1 MTNKPEIISVTTD
14 ENITKPE
21 DVYKTITESM
31 SKEELLMRL
40 AERENNDYL
49 SLCNRY
55 DIQRTI
61 TFDMAHK
68 TVIYNFPQHKE
79 SHPIGE
85 LLILFL
91 EAVFTRYEEERQ
103 DTIGA
108 YTNPDT
114 DFDLVGFPV
123 YALPPLLLDTINR
136 WGITPQEY
144 SKKSVIN
151 KLVKFNIKLHPY
163 LTFYLTDKLM
173 KEDGLRILTQELD
186 LVAVQN
192 RIQNMVFFC
201 LDADYDERLKGLTA
215 LQRYFL
221 YKNTQLDVPA
231 PQFMSEMFLHPGAVP
246 EQDRHIFRT
255 QKTMDKKEILNSTLH
270 ELLAPKPLSE
280 EQIEYVKKLEL
291 SMSESCIAYD
301 VQSVALLELF
311 KMIQHN
317 LFVKRC
323 AYCGRYFVLRYSYE
337 NKYCDRIPEGE
348 KNNCQILGAMRDYQ
362 QEIKGN
368 PAKLYYK
375 RAYKKI
381 NDYKNKGIV
390 SEEVYKQWIPVAK
403 GKLNDC
409 LEGKIT
415 VEDLEKWLSD
425 NARGVRRP

>member
-1 MTNKPEIISVTTD
+1 MKNKPEIISIATD
-14 ENITKPE
+14 KNVTKPE
-21 DVYKTITESM
+21 DVYRAIAENM
-31 SKEELLMRL
+31 SKKEIFMRL
-40 AERENNDYL
+40 TERENNDYL

-55 DIQRTI
+55 DIKRTI

-68 TVIYNFPQHKE
+68 TIIFNFPQHKE
-79 SHPIGE
+79 PHPIGE
-85 LLILFL
+85 LLILLL
-91 EAVFTRYEEERQ
+91 EADFTRYEEERQ
-103 DTIGA
+103 DTISA
-108 YTNPDT
+108 YISPDT
-114 DFDLVGFPV
+114 DFDLVGFPIS
-123 YALPPLLLDTINR
+123 ALPPLLLDTIKR
-136 WGITPQEY
+136 WGISPQEY
-144 SKKSVIN
+144 SRKSIIN

-173 KEDGLRILTQELD
+173 QEDGLRILKQELD
-186 LVAVQN
+186 LVAVQK
-192 RIQNMVFFC
+192 RISDMVSFC
-201 LDADYDERLKGLTA
+201 LDVDYDERLKGLTA

-221 YKNTQLDVPA
+221 FKNTQLDVPS

-270 ELLAPKPLSE
+270 GLVTPKPLSE
-280 EQIEYVKKLEL
+280 EQIEYVKNLEL
-291 SMSESCIAYD
+291 SMTESYIAYD

-348 KNNCQILGAMRDYQ
+348 KSNCQVLGAMRDYQ
-362 QEIKGN
+362 QEIKSN

-381 NDYKNKGIV
+381 NDYKNRGIV

-403 GKLNDC
+403 KKLNDC
-409 LEGKIT
+409 LEGKIQ

-425 NARGVRRP
+425 NARGVRSL